1 MSYEDVQVYSKQK
14 WILGFNSFYLTVKRQ
29 TCHLKTLNNPHTE
42 KIQTL
47 KHSNILP
54 IKSAKE

>member
-1 MSYEDVQVYSKQK
+1 MSYEDVQVYSKQE
-14 WILGFNSFYLTVKRQ
+14 WILNFSSFYFIVKQQ

-47 KHSNILP
+47 KHSYILP
-54 IKSAKE
+54 LNSANV